1 LAALYEQLGQ
11 NEKAL
16 DYYKL
21 AQASG
26 VALPPA
32 EYAQLLSNLGA
43 LYRSLGDPVKALG
56 NHQAAR
62 RMFSQRSHGQVHVLR
77 NIGIAL
83 APDYKNVA
91 AALGAFTEALK
102 LLAAALILRT

>member
-1 LAALYEQLGQ
+1 MAALYEQLGQ

-43 LYRSLGDPVKALG
+43 LYRRLGDPVKALG
-56 NHQAAR
+56 NCRAAR
-62 RMFSQRSHGQVHVLR
+62 QMFSQRSHGQVHVLR

-83 APDYKNVA
+83 ASDYKNVA
-91 AALGAFTEALK
+91 AAPGAFTEALK

>member
-1 LAALYEQLGQ
+1 LATLYEQLGQ

-21 AQASG
+21 AHASG
-26 VALPPA
+26 EALPTA
-32 EYAQLLSNLGA
+32 EYAQLLSNLDA
-43 LYRSLGDPVKALG
+43 LYRRLGDPVKALE
-56 NHQAAR
+56 NCRSAR
-62 RMFSQRSHGQVHVLR
+62 HSDGQIHVLH

-83 APDYKNVA
+83 ALDDKNFA

-102 LLAAALILRT
+102 LA